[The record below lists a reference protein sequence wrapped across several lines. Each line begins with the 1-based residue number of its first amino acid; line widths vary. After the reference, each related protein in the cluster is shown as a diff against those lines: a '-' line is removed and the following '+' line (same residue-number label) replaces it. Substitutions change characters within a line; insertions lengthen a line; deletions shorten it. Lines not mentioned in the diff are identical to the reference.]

1 MTKNEK
7 KAVAKL
13 VCHMQELQRQITEP
27 SCEDATDNEVLLL
40 FVLLWEWTPYPRY
53 ELPRKSV
60 VEELVGLM
68 RGCEPRRYGYISR
81 ESLARIIR
89 EEAKKRGICG
99 PLSVYLCKDA
109 YTMTDVELYEKGKWN
124 YKPTPLVDLLW
135 NMHCN
140 PQMSNP

>member
-1 MTKNEK
+1 M
-7 KAVAKL
+7 A
-13 VCHMQELQRQITEP
+13 P
-27 SCEDATDNEVLLL
+27 SDEDATDPEVLKL
-40 FVLLWEWTPYPRY
+40 FELLWEWTPYPRY

-81 ESLARIIR
+81 ESVARIIR
-89 EEAKKRGICG
+89 EAAKKRGMGG
-99 PLSVYLCKDA
+99 PLSVYLCEDSVM
-109 YTMTDVELYEKGKWN
+109 MTDVELYEKGKWN

-140 PQMSNP
+140 PQESIGNY